1 METKGCFFLQFDVI
15 KNVSDISFR
24 LIINMFTLTVRGST
38 LDVRI
43 WRLEDRLKTSESDV
57 YDFRRQNL
65 TSTDVR
71 FWRLKSI
78 PAL

>member
-15 KNVSDISFR
+15 KNVSDISLR
-24 LIINMFTLTVRGST
+24 LSINMFTLTVRGST

-43 WRLEDRLKTSESDV
+43 WRLEDGLKTSESDV
-57 YDFRRQNL
+57 YDFRRQI
-65 TSTDVR
+65 
-71 FWRLKSI
+71 WRLKSI